1 MKILPRIVTAM
12 WQLVGMKGN
21 LAGSLQKSPRAFTS
35 QSVAPGPAAL
45 VITKDLL
52 EIEILGPHAT
62 YGIRT

>member
-1 MKILPRIVTAM
+1 MKTLPRIVTAM
-12 WQLVGMKGN
+12 WQLVGTKGG
-21 LAGSLQKSPRAFTS
+21 LAGSLQKLPRAFTS

-45 VITKDLL
+45 VITRDLL